1 MSVALAA
8 TLHDPRGDLRAFAA
22 TALPD
27 LLRLY
32 QGLVVVATEE
42 SDPALLEGLA
52 GAGATVEISP
62 GAYSEVGG
70 KRLDAVRRAAT
81 LAPAVHL
88 CDFDRL
94 LHWWHVARAELVE
107 VLDQL
112 PRVDLLLL
120 GRTARAWST
129 HPTSQLET
137 EQAANRAVS
146 ILYGRPVDVC
156 SGSRGLSR
164 RAVAYLERQ
173 SRVRTVGS
181 DAEWPLLLRYAGGFS
196 RAERETEG
204 LEFETGDRFP
214 EQIRRAGGHAAWLAE
229 LDRDAER
236 WVERTRIASVIVE
249 AALDTVR
256 RVTGD
261 AVKIGAASNGQ

>member
-8 TLHDPRGDLRAFAA
+8 TLHDPRGDLSPFVAP
-22 TALPD
+22 ALPD
-27 LLRLY
+27 LRRLY
-32 QGLVVVATEE
+32 QGLVIVATAE

-52 GAGATVEISP
+52 RAGVVVEISP

-81 LAPAVHL
+81 MAPAIHL

-94 LHWWHVARAELVE
+94 LHWWHVARAELVD

-112 PRVDLLLL
+112 SRVDLLLL
-120 GRTARAWST
+120 GRTTRAWST
-129 HPTSQLET
+129 HPASQLET

-164 RAVAYLERQ
+164 RAVAYLEAH

-181 DAEWPLLLRYAGGFS
+181 DAEWPLLLRNAGGFS

-214 EQIRRAGGHAAWLAE
+214 NEIRRAGGHAAWLAE
-229 LDRDAER
+229 LDGDAAR

-249 AALDTVR
+249 AALETVR
-256 RVTGD
+256 RVTG
-261 AVKIGAASNGQ
+261 GALETGTVTNGH